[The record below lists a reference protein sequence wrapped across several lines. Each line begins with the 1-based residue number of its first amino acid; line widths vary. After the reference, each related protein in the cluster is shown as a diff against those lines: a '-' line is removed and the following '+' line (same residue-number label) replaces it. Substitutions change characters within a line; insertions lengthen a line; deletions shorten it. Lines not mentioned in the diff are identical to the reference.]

1 MKVGTLYRSKI
12 VDLVKDNRQQAS
24 GMFFVNFE
32 KLTAMQLNALRR
44 ALRKNNSRMLV
55 TKNRLIDKGLDG
67 LSLNGMLKGQTGV
80 VYASGDV
87 VEVAKLLVEF
97 KKNNEQLN
105 LKGGVIEKNVISAG
119 DVEALSKL
127 PPRQVMLGMVVNCIA
142 APITGLVCSLNQV
155 ITKFAY
161 VVNAIKDKKENG

>member
-1 MKVGTLYRSKI
+1 MKVGALYRSRI

-24 GMFFVNFE
+24 GVFFIDFE
-32 KLTAMQLNALRR
+32 KMTALQLNALRR
-44 ALRKNNSRMLV
+44 TLRASNSRMLV
-55 TKNRLIDKGLDG
+55 TKNRLIGKGLEG
-67 LSLNGMLKGQTGV
+67 ISLNGMLKGQTGV
-80 VYASGDV
+80 VYAGPDV
-87 VEVAKLLVEF
+87 VETAKVLVEF
-97 KKNNEQLN
+97 KKDNEQLN
-105 LKGGVIEKNVISAG
+105 VKGGVIDQNVLSAA

-142 APITGLVCSLNQV
+142 APITGLVCSLNQI